1 MEKYDYVVVG
11 AGIFGA
17 TVAER
22 LASVGKKILVID
34 RREHLAGNIY
44 SYTDD

>member
-1 MEKYDYVVVG
+1 MMKRYDCLVVG

-22 LASVGKKILVID
+22 LANAVKLYK
-34 RREHLAGNIY
+34 
-44 SYTDD
+44 DDTLLWEVHQKRQRGRK